1 MSDPLSKG
9 VTKTEELLAGL
20 CNNSFL
26 RLWSYVNPYK
36 DDGHEFCDVISVFGD
51 HIFIFFDRE
60 KHLADFGPEEDPS
73 IRWERWKRGAIDR
86 QIATAHGAER
96 YLRAG
101 RPIFLDAKKTKP
113 LPVPVPVHRAK
124 MVVHKIIVAHGA
136 AEACKNFS
144 ESNVYGSLAI
154 SYSDPAAQAPTTFPF
169 MVQLDRNN
177 PVHVFDSHNLP
188 IILGE
193 LDTVK
198 DFSDYL
204 DAKVQAISN
213 LGLLVYCGEEDLLAH
228 YWRNLEKQTNR
239 HFIGVAG
246 EPPTGLFVG
255 EGEWKCLTQL
265 EEYKATKTA
274 NTASYHWDRLIRR
287 TCDNWLNGKLLGDA
301 DLLSRPNAIFEMAKE
316 PRFMRREFVKHMWE
330 AIRQFPPENRLMRHM
345 RFFKSYYEATGYV
358 FLQLW
363 VPEDIRGDE
372 AEYRGKRQE
381 ILRIA
386 CGAAKNRF
394 PSLEIVVGIAIEP
407 PNLTNRTGEDLLW
420 MDCREWPEQRRR
432 EISES
437 NRPLGFFETGGV
449 RERKYSEFVPPT
461 EVTLPGRHPKPGRN
475 ELCPCGS
482 GKKFKRC
489 HGA

>member
-1 MSDPLSKG
+1 MSGLRAKG
-9 VTKTEELLAGL
+9 VTATEEFLASL
-20 CNNSFL
+20 CEKSFL
-26 RLWSYVNPYK
+26 RLWSYANPHK
-36 DDGHEFCDVISVFGD
+36 DDGHEFCDVIAVFGD
-51 HIFIFFDRE
+51 HVFIFFDRE
-60 KHLADFGPEEDPS
+60 KHLADFGPDEDPRV
-73 IRWERWKRGAIDR
+73 RWERWKRGAIDR
-86 QIATAHGAER
+86 QVATAHGAER

-101 RPIFLDAKKTKP
+101 RPIYLDARRTKP
-113 LPVPVPVHRAK
+113 LPVPLNREG

-144 ESNVYGSLAI
+144 DSNVYGSLAI
-154 SYSDPAAQAPTTFPF
+154 SYGDPASQMPIPFPF
-169 MVQLDRNN
+169 VVQLDRNN

-204 DAKVQAISN
+204 DAKMEAISK

-228 YWRNLEKQTNR
+228 YWRNLDQRTGR

-255 EGEWKCLTQL
+255 EGEWKDLIQL
-265 EEYKATKTA
+265 DRYKATKRA
-274 NTASYHWDRLIRR
+274 NEASYFWDSLIQK
-287 TCDNWLNGKLLGDA
+287 TCDNWLNGRLLGDA
-301 DLLSRPNAIFEMAKE
+301 GLLSRPNAIIEMAKE
-316 PRFMRREFVKHMWE
+316 PRFMRREFVKHMQE
-330 AIRQFPPENRLMRHM
+330 AIQQFPPENRFMRHM
-345 RFFKSYYEATGYV
+345 RFFNSYYETTGYV

-363 VPEDIRGDE
+363 VPEDMRGDE

-394 PSLEIVVGIAIEP
+394 PSLETVVGIAIEP
-407 PNLTNRTGEDLLW
+407 PKLTDRTGEDFLW
-420 MDCREWPEQRRR
+420 MDSREWTEERRH
-432 EISES
+432 EIVES
-437 NRPLGFFETGGV
+437 NGPFGFFETGNI
-449 RERKYSEFVPPT
+449 RERKYSEFVSLTPATPPRPRRR
-461 EVTLPGRHPKPGRN
+461 LGRN
-475 ELCPCGS
+475 EPCPCGS